1 MTMYEAVKHENKWY
15 IRSLS
20 ICFKPIYI
28 FGLMF
33 DKKRDAVNA
42 ACNMSGFN
50 DKSKAERSEYLKY
63 LQAYLARI
71 LKENNGIMPYKV

>member
-20 ICFKPIYI
+20 ICFKPIYVSG
-28 FGLMF
+28 FMF
-33 DKKRDAVNA
+33 NKKREAVNT

-50 DKSKAERSEYLKY
+50 ARNKTERSEYLQY
-63 LQAYLARI
+63 LQTYLARI
-71 LKENNGIMPYKV
+71 LKENNGIMPGKV

>member
-50 DKSKAERSEYLKY
+50 AKSKTERSEYLKY
-63 LQAYLARI
+63 LQSYLTRI
-71 LKENNGIMPYKV
+71 LKENNGIMPCK

>member
-1 MTMYEAVKHENKWY
+1 MTLYEAVKHENKWY

-50 DKSKAERSEYLKY
+50 AKSKTERSEYLKY
-63 LQAYLARI
+63 LQSYLTII
-71 LKENNGIMPYKV
+71 LKENNGIMPCK

>member
-20 ICFKPIYI
+20 ICFKPIYVCG
-28 FGLMF
+28 FMF

-50 DKSKAERSEYLKY
+50 DKNKTERSEYLQY
-63 LQAYLARI
+63 LKAYLARI

>member
-1 MTMYEAVKHENKWY
+1 MTMYEAVKYENKWY

-50 DKSKAERSEYLKY
+50 AKSKTERSEYLKY
-63 LQAYLARI
+63 LQSYLTRI
-71 LKENNGIMPYKV
+71 HKENNGIMPCK

>member
-20 ICFKPIYI
+20 ICFKPIYVYG
-28 FGLMF
+28 FMF
-33 DKKRDAVNA
+33 DKKREAVNM

-50 DKSKAERSEYLKY
+50 ARNKMERSEYLQHLQNY
-63 LQAYLARI
+63 LTRI
-71 LKENNGIMPYKV
+71 LKENNGIIPFKV

>member
-1 MTMYEAVKHENKWY
+1 MTLYEAVKHENKWY

-50 DKSKAERSEYLKY
+50 AKSKTERSEYLKY
-63 LQAYLARI
+63 LQSYLTRI
-71 LKENNGIMPYKV
+71 LKEKNGIMPCK

>member
-15 IRSLS
+15 IRSIS

-28 FGLMF
+28 FGFMF

-50 DKSKAERSEYLKY
+50 AKSKKERSEYLKY

-71 LKENNGIMPYKV
+71 LKENNGTVPYKV

>member
-1 MTMYEAVKHENKWY
+1 MTLYEAVKHENKWY

-50 DKSKAERSEYLKY
+50 AKSKTERSEYLKY
-63 LQAYLARI
+63 LQSYLTRI
-71 LKENNGIMPYKV
+71 LKENNGIMPCK